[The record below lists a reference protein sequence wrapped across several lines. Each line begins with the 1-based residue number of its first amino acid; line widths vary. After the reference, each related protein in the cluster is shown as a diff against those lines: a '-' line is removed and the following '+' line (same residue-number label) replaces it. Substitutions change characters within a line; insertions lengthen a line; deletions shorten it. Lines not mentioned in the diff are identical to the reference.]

1 MTGNFNNANLKH
13 LSAHQVGNKT
23 DGSVVLSKGPLDI
36 DDGNLRS
43 YLLKNFTSPFA
54 NTEDFALTSANED
67 PKVNPMFQYISSA
80 FASPKSFH
88 TSSISIAKHLFDVS
102 VHPNIKTGDLLV
114 ALFENVEVDGEPT
127 NAIGIFKCENKSN
140 FVNIEYEKNQT
151 SSIHHQLGLSLEK
164 LDKGCL
170 IYDLERQD
178 GYRVSII
185 DKSSKSQEAFYWT
198 DLFLKV
204 KPVATNFSFTK
215 SALDVTKTFVT
226 EKMADEFE
234 VSRADQIHI
243 LNRSAKYF
251 KDNEEFSSKKFES
264 EILENPDVIQSF
276 RKFKKEYQQEQNIS
290 IEDNFEIEQGAVK
303 KYSKVLK
310 SVLKLDKNFHVYI
323 HGDRD
328 LIERGQERDG
338 RKYYKI
344 YYKDES

>member
-1 MTGNFNNANLKH
+1 MTGNFANARLKQ

-23 DGSVVLSKGPLDI
+23 DGSLVVSKTPLEIEDET
-36 DDGNLRS
+36 LLA
-43 YLLKNFTSPFA
+43 YLLKNFTTPFA
-54 NTEDFALTSANED
+54 NTEDFAFTSADDD
-67 PKVNPMFQYISSA
+67 PKMNPMYQHISSA
-80 FASPKSFH
+80 FASSSSFH
-88 TSSISIAKHLFDVS
+88 ISSISIAKHLFDVS

-114 ALFENVEVDGEPT
+114 AVFENVEVDGT
-127 NAIGIFKCENKSN
+127 STSAIGIFKCENKSN
-140 FVNIEYEKNQT
+140 FVNIEYGKNQQ
-151 SSIHHQLGLSLEK
+151 SSISHQLGLSLEK

-170 IYDLERQD
+170 IYNLEKQD
-178 GYRVSII
+178 GYRVSIV

-198 DLFLKV
+198 ELFLKV

-215 SALDVTKTFVT
+215 SVLDVTKTFVVD
-226 EKMADEFE
+226 KMADEFD
-234 VSRADQIHI
+234 VSRADQIDL

-251 KDNEEFSSKKFES
+251 KENEEYSSKGFES
-264 EILENPDVIQSF
+264 EILENPDLIKSF
-276 RKFKKEYQQEQNIS
+276 RKFKKEYQEEHNLP

-328 LIERGQERDG
+328 LIERGQEKDG